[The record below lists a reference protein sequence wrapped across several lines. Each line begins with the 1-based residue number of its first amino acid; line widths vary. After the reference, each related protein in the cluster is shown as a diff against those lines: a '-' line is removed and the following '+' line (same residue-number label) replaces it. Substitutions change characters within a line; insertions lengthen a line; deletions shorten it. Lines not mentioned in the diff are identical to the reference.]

1 MLAVLSK
8 NGAIIVDDEND
19 ADVIVVNTCSFIS
32 DAKEESINTIIELSQ
47 LKKTGKLKTLV
58 VTGCLAQRYS
68 DEILASLPEVDV
80 ILGVD
85 VIDGIF
91 EAIKAAKDNK
101 VVLTPEAATLPDISN
116 GRVVTTGGHYAHLKI
131 SEGCDKRCTY
141 CAIPSFRGSYR
152 SIPMEIL
159 VKEATEL
166 AKNGVKELILVAQ
179 EITVYGKDIYGK
191 KALPGLVKKLSE
203 IDGIEWIRLLYC
215 YPEEIDEGFINMM
228 ATNKKVCHYID
239 MPIQHCS
246 DDILRR
252 MARRTNKAELIEKIK
267 LLRNR
272 IPDICIRTTLIAGFP
287 GEKKKHHLE
296 AVDFI
301 KEIKFDR
308 LGVFS
313 YSREDGTVAAGYKSQ
328 VPNFIKN
335 KRRDALMAIQQDIV
349 FENNP
354 SFVGKEMDAFIE
366 GYLPKENIYVARTY
380 RDAPEVDGLVFIKSD
395 RELMSGDFVKVKIT
409 EAKGY
414 DLIGE
419 LL

>member
-8 NGAIIVDDEND
+8 NGANIVDDEND

-32 DAKEESINTIIELSQ
+32 DAKEESINTIIQLGQ

-58 VTGCLAQRYS
+58 VTGCLAQRYY
-68 DEILASLPEVDV
+68 DEITKTLPEVDV

-85 VIDGIF
+85 VIDSIF
-91 EAIKAAKDNK
+91 EAISASNDSKII
-101 VVLTPEAATLPDISN
+101 LTPEAGTLPDISK

-131 SEGCDKRCTY
+131 AEGCDKRCTY
-141 CAIPSFRGSYR
+141 CAIPSFRGAYR
-152 SIPMEIL
+152 SIPMENL

-191 KALPGLVKKLSE
+191 KSLPGLVKKLSE

-246 DDILRR
+246 DDILKS
-252 MARRTNKAELIEKIK
+252 MARRTNKAELIEKIR
-267 LLRNR
+267 LLRER

-296 AVDFI
+296 AIDFI
-301 KEIKFDR
+301 KDIKFDR

-313 YSREDGTVAAGYKSQ
+313 YSREDGTVAANYKSQ
-328 VPNFIKN
+328 IPGFIKN
-335 KRRDALMAIQQDIV
+335 KRRDVLMAIQQEIV
-349 FENNP
+349 FKTNP
-354 SFVGKEMDAFIE
+354 SFIGKEMTAFVE
-366 GYLPKENIYVARTY
+366 GYLPKDNIYAARTY

-419 LL
+419 LV

>member
-32 DAKEESINTIIELSQ
+32 DAKEESINTIIELGQ

-91 EAIKAAKDNK
+91 EAIKAAGDNK

-152 SIPMEIL
+152 SIPMEVL

-166 AKNGVKELILVAQ
+166 AKSGVKELILVAQ

-203 IDGIEWIRLLYC
+203 IEGIEWIRLLYC

-246 DDILRR
+246 DDILRK
-252 MARRTNKAELIEKIK
+252 MARRTNKAELIEKIN
-267 LLRNR
+267 LLRER

-296 AVDFI
+296 AIDFI

-328 VPNFIKN
+328 IPAFIKN
-335 KRRDALMAIQQDIV
+335 KRRDALMTIQQNIV
-349 FENNP
+349 FDNNP

-366 GYLPKENIYVARTY
+366 GYLPKENIYAARTY